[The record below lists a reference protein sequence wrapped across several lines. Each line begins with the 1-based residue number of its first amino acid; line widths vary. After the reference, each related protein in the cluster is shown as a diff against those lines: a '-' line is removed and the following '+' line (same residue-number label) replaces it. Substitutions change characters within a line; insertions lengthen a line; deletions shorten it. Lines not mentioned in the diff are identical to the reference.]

1 MANWIAAA
9 ALGPLLNGI
18 VIGTGIAAAV
28 WLLLRLLPRTNAT
41 TRYAVWSATLVAVVW
56 LPALMLETPPVA
68 GQGTAVAGGALV
80 TVPAPGGWVLWA
92 LAAWPIL
99 SAAMLARLA
108 WAYGSMRRLK
118 RRAQPLE
125 LEPSLKAY
133 AGRRRVRLCATPEI
147 GVPMAAGLFNPVI
160 LIPESLPSQ
169 LSQEEFRQVLV
180 HELAHIRRWDDWTN
194 LAQKVVEALFFF
206 HPAVLWIARR
216 LDLEREIA
224 CDDWVV
230 SMTGAARPYAVC
242 LTKLVEIGAFSR
254 SPQLAHG
261 AVARKRQ
268 VSHRIESLVS
278 RKRAAGTRF
287 SKLGVLAA
295 SGALAIAAVLAV
307 HAAPIAV
314 ASPSI
319 AALPSAVHPIPVVQA
334 AYVKPA
340 VKPPAVRRV
349 AQARQEM
356 ARSMVVQQWT
366 YVVYLREGAQVQW
379 VTILWT
385 HPEPLRKP
393 LGRT

>member
-1 MANWIAAA
+1 
-9 ALGPLLNGI
+9 
-18 VIGTGIAAAV
+18 V
-28 WLLLRLLPRTNAT
+28 WLLLRLLPRTNST
-41 TRYAVWSATLVAVVW
+41 TRYAVWSATLVAIAC
-56 LPALMLETPPVA
+56 LPALMVEAPSH
-68 GQGTAVAGGALV
+68 GTAVAGGALV
-80 TVPAPGGWVLWA
+80 TVPAPAGWVLWA
-92 LAAWPIL
+92 LAAWPLI

-108 WAYGSMRRLK
+108 WAYASMRRLK

-125 LEPSLKAY
+125 FEPSLNAY

-160 LIPESLPSQ
+160 LIPESLPRQ
-169 LSQEEFRQVLV
+169 LTREEFRQVLV

-194 LAQKVVEALFFF
+194 LAQKVLEALFFF

-230 SMTGAARPYAVC
+230 SMMGAARPYAVC
-242 LTKLVEIGAFSR
+242 LTKLVELGAFSR
-254 SPQLAHG
+254 GPQLAHG

-278 RKRAAGTRF
+278 RKRAGSTRF
-287 SKLGVLAA
+287 SKIGVLAG
-295 SGALAIAAVLAV
+295 SGALAIVAILAA

-314 ASPSI
+314 AGPAI
-319 AALPSAVHPIPVVQA
+319 AALPSAARPIPVVQA

-340 VKPPAVRRV
+340 ARPPAVKRV
-349 AQARQEM
+349 AKARQEN
-356 ARSMVVQQWT
+356 ARYVVVQQWT
-366 YVVYLREGAQVQW
+366 YVVYFREGAQVQW
-379 VTILWT
+379 MTILWT
-385 HPEPLRKP
+385 HPEPPRKP

>member
-18 VIGTGIAAAV
+18 MIGTAIAAMV
-28 WLLLRLLPRTNAT
+28 WLLLRLLLRTNAT
-41 TRYAVWSATLVAVVW
+41 TLLAVVS
-56 LPALMLETPPVA
+56 LPALMLEALPAA

-92 LAAWPIL
+92 LGAWL
-99 SAAMLARLA
+99 VVSAAMLARLA
-108 WAYGSMRRLK
+108 WGYRSMRRLK
-118 RRAQPLE
+118 RRARPLQ
-125 LEPSLKAY
+125 LDPSLNAY
-133 AGRRRVRLCATPEI
+133 AGRRRVRLCASPEI

-169 LSQEEFRQVLV
+169 LSQEELRQVLV

-194 LAQKVVEALFFF
+194 LAEKVVEALFFF

-242 LTKLVEIGAFSR
+242 LTKLVELGAFSR
-254 SPQLAHG
+254 GPQLAHG

-278 RKRAAGTRF
+278 RKRAGSTRF
-287 SKLGVLAA
+287 SKIGLLAGL
-295 SGALAIAAVLAV
+295 GALAMLAVVAV

-314 ASPSI
+314 AGPAI
-319 AALPSAVHPIPVVQA
+319 AALPSAARPIPVVQA

-340 VKPPAVRRV
+340 VKLPAVRRA
-349 AQARQEM
+349 AQARQES
-356 ARSMVVQQWT
+356 ARYMVVQQWT
-366 YVVYLREGAQVQW
+366 YVVCFSEGAQVQW

>member
-18 VIGTGIAAAV
+18 VIGTTLAAAM
-28 WLLLRLLPRTNAT
+28 WLLLWVLSRTNST
-41 TRYAVWSATLVAVVW
+41 TRYTVWSATLLAVVS
-56 LPALMLETPPVA
+56 LPALMLEAPPAA

-92 LAAWPIL
+92 LGAWL
-99 SAAMLARLA
+99 VVSAAMLARLA
-108 WAYGSMRRLK
+108 WGYRSMRRLK
-118 RRAQPLE
+118 RRARPLQID
-125 LEPSLKAY
+125 PSLNAC
-133 AGRRRVRLCATPEI
+133 AGGRPVRLCASTEI

-160 LIPESLPSQ
+160 LIPESLLGQ

-194 LAQKVVEALFFF
+194 LAEKVVEALFFF

-242 LTKLVEIGAFSR
+242 LTKLVELRAFSR
-254 SPQLAHG
+254 GPQLAHG

-287 SKLGVLAA
+287 SKIGLLAG
-295 SGALAIAAVLAV
+295 SGALAMLAVLAV

-314 ASPSI
+314 AGPAI
-319 AALPSAVHPIPVVQA
+319 AALPSAARPIPVVQA

-340 VKPPAVRRV
+340 VKLPAVRR
-349 AQARQEM
+349 AAKARQEN
-356 ARSMVVQQWT
+356 ARYMVVQQWT
-366 YVVYLREGAQVQW
+366 YVVYFKEGAQVQW